1 VVAQLL
7 VQPVPKVN
15 KDQLDL
21 QDQLGPKAQLVVQMV
36 QEVLGLKDLKVKEVF
51 KD

>member
-1 VVAQLL
+1 ML

-21 QDQLGPKAQLVVQMV
+21 LDLKVQVEFLMV
-36 QEVLGLKDLKVKEVF
+36 LEVLDRKDLKVKEVP